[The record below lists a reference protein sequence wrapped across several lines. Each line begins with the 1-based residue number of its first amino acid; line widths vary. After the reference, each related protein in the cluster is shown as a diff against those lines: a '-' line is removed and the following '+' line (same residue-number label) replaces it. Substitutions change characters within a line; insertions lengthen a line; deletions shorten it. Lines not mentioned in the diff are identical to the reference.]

1 MYSIIYIYLHVY
13 VSAGNGLAKKPL
25 HWMYPICILNVCL
38 DGHERYNIFVLQL
51 VAKGGITA
59 DVIFNYK
66 VLPQVT
72 TELCYKNSQVRLKN
86 CIGVYHKWD
95 DNRVELYVWY
105 AWRGWCGLWV
115 SHSDIN
121 IPMYSLINPLFSPN
135 ICIGQSLLPF
145 TASELFS
152 PLIISHKTS
161 ITHQ

>member
-1 MYSIIYIYLHVY
+1 MLATTTYVHYICTMIFIYNVIYIYLHVY
-13 VSAGNGLAKKPL
+13 VSEGHSLAKKPQ
-25 HWMYPICILNVCL
+25 HWMYIICILKFIFVSMDTNS
-38 DGHERYNIFVLQL
+38 HKKYNIFVLQL

-72 TELCYKNSQVRLKN
+72 TELCYKKSQVRLKN
-86 CIGVYHKWD
+86 CIGVYHQWA

-121 IPMYSLINPLFSPN
+121 ILCTVSS
-135 ICIGQSLLPF
+135 
-145 TASELFS
+145 
-152 PLIISHKTS
+152 
-161 ITHQ
+161 TH